1 MADTYE
7 DALRIIAD
15 CYGEAIAIKGGLS
28 LARVATLVVNRGSF
42 FSRLAHDTSF
52 SAKNLDRFAAW
63 FRNEEH
69 WPDRN
74 IPEAAAAAL
83 FSIGRPPL
91 SAAQCGGKTAPR
103 SSNTNSNPGPTSH
116 VLPCQEVVE
125 GSAPIVPGDRRAIP
139 QCVKS

>member
-15 CYGEAIAIKGGLS
+15 CYGKSIAVKGGLS

-42 FSRLAHDTSF
+42 FSRLSTDTSF

-63 FRNEEH
+63 FRNDDH
-69 WPDRN
+69 WPDRK
-74 IPEAAAAAL
+74 IPEAAVDAL
-83 FSIGRPPL
+83 YSIGRPPL
-91 SAAQCGGKTAPR
+91 STMQCGGKAAVCG
-103 SSNTNSNPGPTSH
+103 S
-116 VLPCQEVVE
+116 VVPVPAVPH
-125 GSAPIVPGDRRAIP
+125 GQNAVPGDRRAIS